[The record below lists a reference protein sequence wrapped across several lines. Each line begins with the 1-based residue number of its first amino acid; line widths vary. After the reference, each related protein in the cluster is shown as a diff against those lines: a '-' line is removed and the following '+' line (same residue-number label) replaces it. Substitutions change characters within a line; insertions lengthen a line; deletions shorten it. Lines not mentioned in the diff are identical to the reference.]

1 MHILTE
7 KQFDSLTEKQ
17 YNEHERR
24 EVMFKKNKAIKEQAL
39 NYQKLREEKNGLV
52 KNLVR
57 LSRHENDLVEFESL
71 GTGKKV
77 GLHRIGSSNRV
88 VGFANG
94 WNEEEIQVYAK
105 FLEIFLGAK
114 VEEVKDIFV
123 TLEEVERAKTE

>member
-1 MHILTE
+1 
-7 KQFDSLTEKQ
+7 
-17 YNEHERR
+17 
-24 EVMFKKNKAIKEQAL
+24 MFKKNKAIKEQAL

-77 GLHRIGSSNRV
+77 GLHRIGSTNRV

>member
-1 MHILTE
+1 
-7 KQFDSLTEKQ
+7 
-17 YNEHERR
+17 
-24 EVMFKKNKAIKEQAL
+24 MFKKNKEIKEQAQ

-77 GLHRIGSSNRV
+77 GLHRIGSRNRV
-88 VGFANG
+88 LGFANG
-94 WNEEEIQVYAK
+94 WNEEEMQVYAK

-123 TLEEVERAKTE
+123 TLEEVEGAETE

>member
-1 MHILTE
+1 
-7 KQFDSLTEKQ
+7 
-17 YNEHERR
+17 
-24 EVMFKKNKAIKEQAL
+24 MFKKNKAIKEQAL

-77 GLHRIGSSNRV
+77 GLHRIGSTNRV

-94 WNEEEIQVYAK
+94 WNEEEMQVYAK

-123 TLEEVERAKTE
+123 TLEEVERAETE

>member
-1 MHILTE
+1 
-7 KQFDSLTEKQ
+7 
-17 YNEHERR
+17 
-24 EVMFKKNKAIKEQAL
+24 MFKKNKAIKEQAL

>member
-1 MHILTE
+1 
-7 KQFDSLTEKQ
+7 
-17 YNEHERR
+17 
-24 EVMFKKNKAIKEQAL
+24 MFKKNKEIKEQAQ

-77 GLHRIGSSNRV
+77 GLHRIGSTNRV
-88 VGFANG
+88 LGFANG
-94 WNEEEIQVYAK
+94 WNEEEMQVYAK

-123 TLEEVERAKTE
+123 TLEEVEGAETE

>member
-1 MHILTE
+1 
-7 KQFDSLTEKQ
+7 
-17 YNEHERR
+17 
-24 EVMFKKNKAIKEQAL
+24 MFKKDKAIKEQAL

-88 VGFANG
+88 LGS
-94 WNEEEIQVYAK
+94 
-105 FLEIFLGAK
+105 LEGGMRK
-114 VEEVKDIFV
+114 KY
-123 TLEEVERAKTE
+123 KCMPSS

>member
-1 MHILTE
+1 
-7 KQFDSLTEKQ
+7 
-17 YNEHERR
+17 
-24 EVMFKKNKAIKEQAL
+24 MFKKNKEIKEQAQ

-57 LSRHENDLVEFESL
+57 LSRHENDLLEFESL

-77 GLHRIGSSNRV
+77 GFHRIGTNRI

-94 WNEEEIQVYAK
+94 WNEEEMQVYAK

-114 VEEVKDIFV
+114 TEEVKDIFV
-123 TLEEVERAKTE
+123 MLEEVEVAKTE

>member
-1 MHILTE
+1 
-7 KQFDSLTEKQ
+7 
-17 YNEHERR
+17 
-24 EVMFKKNKAIKEQAL
+24 MFKKNKEIKEQAQ

-77 GLHRIGSSNRV
+77 GLHRIGSRNRV
-88 VGFANG
+88 LGFANG
-94 WNEEEIQVYAK
+94 WNEEEMQVYAK

-123 TLEEVERAKTE
+123 TLEEVEGAKTE

>member
-1 MHILTE
+1 
-7 KQFDSLTEKQ
+7 
-17 YNEHERR
+17 
-24 EVMFKKNKAIKEQAL
+24 MFKKNKEIKEQAQ
-39 NYQKLREEKNGLV
+39 NYQKLREEKNGLI

-77 GLHRIGSSNRV
+77 GLHRIGSTNRV
-88 VGFANG
+88 LGFANG
-94 WNEEEIQVYAK
+94 WNEEEMQVYAK

-123 TLEEVERAKTE
+123 TLEEVEGAETE

>member
-1 MHILTE
+1 
-7 KQFDSLTEKQ
+7 
-17 YNEHERR
+17 
-24 EVMFKKNKAIKEQAL
+24 MFKKDRAIKEQAL

-88 VGFANG
+88 LGFARG

-105 FLEIFLGAK
+105 FLEILLGAK
-114 VEEVKDIFV
+114 IEEVKDIFV
-123 TLEEVERAKTE
+123 TLEEVEGAKTE